1 MSSEDYLVSVLRQS
15 TSFNSTEIREAEEA
29 VKNCSKEAGY
39 GFALLQISA
48 NENQDAGI
56 RLAAAIALKNF
67 IRCNWDSENELA
79 VAPLTAPERQQ
90 IRNGVLNAMF
100 TSTNPIRPQLLESV
114 CLIGARDFP
123 FHWPELIT
131 LLAQHLNPEDLDRTY
146 TSIACI
152 EQLTRR
158 YRHVNQSTELIKE
171 IIHVIQSSADTLT
184 RLYQRLVSV
193 VVDDA
198 ERAGMSKANE
208 DRIFEIL
215 LMNTKCYLSFISQDL
230 PEFFEDH
237 LKEWMDCF
245 FALLKI
251 KADSHLH
258 DNEPTQLND
267 IKRVE
272 CEIFALYAQRY
283 EEAFNPFMMSA
294 IEGVWQLL
302 MEVDH
307 RMRFDSLV
315 GVALGFLSAVSERSI
330 YSHIF
335 QADGVLEAICQN
347 VIIKNLTL
355 RREDLEQFRDEPFD
369 YFKRDIEGADL
380 ETRRRGATDFVRALT
395 KHFEVKVF
403 SLLSTSIQS
412 HLTSYA
418 QNPAGEWLR
427 KDVVYF
433 LVSALASKATT
444 ERHGATS
451 TSQLLNITDYY
462 STHVRNDLFNIDF
475 NSYPPILIA
484 DAINFVVLF
493 RNHFQPEIVLEIF
506 SGAEPVALGILNSS
520 QFILHH
526 YVGYAFDKIYLTKR
540 DEVPLFNSQNIPV
553 HDYINGFCRALQRDG
568 ANKSPYLMKGLS
580 RAFSLI
586 GPETALTANNYIV
599 YLVEMIYKVIQ
610 ESQDQ
615 TFVDLIFE
623 CLEIV
628 VRKAF
633 QYVQSTIHS
642 HLIPLIDMIIEK
654 NAVDLLPRALQLVG
668 LLVDQAVDERKRG
681 QTVSGEVYERYFPLS
696 LNTEL
701 WSRQEN
707 ARGLVAILEAF
718 VRTTPQSVLTSQNI
732 IAIMGLYQRLIS
744 SRMYEVQGF
753 QLATVLLPHYE
764 IDNILT
770 TSNILVPMRNRLRT
784 SKTSRFLHLFTNY
797 IVQFAREKGTKHLS
811 DQLEALTHGLFDRIC
826 EFLSPETK
834 KLDLKL
840 FVCSFM
846 LILTGWSKLL
856 L

>member
-1 MSSEDYLVSVLRQS
+1 MLSEDFLVNVLRQTIS
-15 TSFNSTEIREAEEA
+15 VNSAEIRQSEEA
-29 VKNCSKEAGY
+29 VKSCSKEAGY
-39 GFALLQISA
+39 GVALLQVA
-48 NENQDAGI
+48 VKEDMDAGV

-67 IRCNWDSENELA
+67 IRCNWDPENELA
-79 VAPLTAPERQQ
+79 VASLGDAERQQ
-90 IRNGVLNAMF
+90 IRHAVLVSMF
-100 TSTNPIRPQLLESV
+100 TVANPIRPQLLESV

-123 FHWPELIT
+123 NDWPELIT
-131 LLAQHLNPEDLDRTY
+131 FLAQYLNPEDLDHTY
-146 TSIACI
+146 VSIACI

-158 YRHVNQSTELIKE
+158 YRHAHQSTELIKE
-171 IIHVIQSSADTLT
+171 IIHVIQSSAEALT
-184 RLYQRLVSV
+184 KLYQRLVSV
-193 VVDDA
+193 VLDDA
-198 ERAGMSKANE
+198 ERAGMSKGNE
-208 DRIFEIL
+208 DRVFEIL

-251 KADSHLH
+251 KADSHSH
-258 DNEPTQLND
+258 DNEPTHLDD

-283 EEAFNPFMMSA
+283 EEPFNPFMMPA

-355 RREDLEQFRDEPFD
+355 RREDLEQFQDEPFD

-412 HLTSYA
+412 HLTAYA

-451 TSQLLNITDYY
+451 TTQLLNITDYY

-484 DAINFVVLF
+484 DALNFVVLF
-493 RNHFQPEIVLEIF
+493 RNHFQPEIILEIF
-506 SGAEPVALGILNSS
+506 GGAEPPALGVLNSS
-520 QFILHH
+520 QLILHH
-526 YVGYAFDKIYLTKR
+526 YVGYAFDKMYMTKR
-540 DEVPLFNSQNIPV
+540 GEIPIFNSQNISV
-553 HDYINGFCRALQRDG
+553 HDYINGFCRALQQDG
-568 ANKSPYLMKGLS
+568 ANKSSYLMKGLS
-580 RAFSLI
+580 RAFSLMD
-586 GPETALTANNYIV
+586 PETAKTADNYIV
-599 YLVEMIYKVIQ
+599 YLVEMIHKVVQ

-623 CLEIV
+623 CLSIFL
-628 VRKAF
+628 RKTF
-633 QYVQSTIHS
+633 PYVQSTIHS

-654 NAVDLLPRALQLVG
+654 NVGDLLSQSLQLVG
-668 LLVDQAVDERKRG
+668 LLVDQAAGERKLGR
-681 QTVSGEVYERYFPLS
+681 TVVGGEVYEKYFPLS
-696 LNTEL
+696 LNNEL
-701 WSRQEN
+701 WARQEN
-707 ARGLVAILEAF
+707 ARGLMAVLEAF
-718 VRTTPQSVLTSQNI
+718 VRTTPESVLTSQNI
-732 IAIMGLYQRLIS
+732 NAIMGLYQRLIS
-744 SRMYEVQGF
+744 NRMYEVQGF
-753 QLATVLLPHYE
+753 QLATVLLPHYG
-764 IDNILT
+764 IDNTLT
-770 TSNILVPMRNRLRT
+770 ATNILIQMLQRLQT
-784 SKTSRFLHLFTNY
+784 GKTPRFQSLFTNY
-797 IVQFAREKGTKHLS
+797 FVQFAREKGTKNLS
-811 DQLEALTHGLFDRIC
+811 DQLETIQGGLFNTLTQ
-826 EFLSPETK
+826 FLSPEQRAA
-834 KLDLKL
+834 L
-840 FVCSFM
+840 
-846 LILTGWSKLL
+846 
-856 L
+856 